1 MQIGINKNTNTCFT
15 VEDVVKNIAR
25 AVQMI
30 RGQRVTNL
38 GFSQGQNTGVVG
50 LKMLVYAVKVGD
62 KTTSISK
69 MNRKG
74 VSTALKG

>member
-1 MQIGINKNTNTCFT
+1 MKIGIDKDTNTCFA

-50 LKMLVYAVKVGD
+50 LKMHVYAVKVGV
-62 KTTSISK
+62 KATGIAE
-69 MNRKG
+69 MN
-74 VSTALKG
+74 